1 MATPG
6 MAHNDPVSVDSK
18 HYKVE
23 FENERVRVLRIKY
36 GPHEKSSMH
45 SHPASVLF
53 CVTDFHGRFTFPDGR
68 TEERRAKAGETVYF
82 QAEEHLPEN
91 LSDKPLEVVQVEL
104 KR

>member
-45 SHPASVLF
+45 SHPPSVPPSSSLGLA
-53 CVTDFHGRFTFPDGR
+53 GR
-68 TEERRAKAGETVYF
+68 
-82 QAEEHLPEN
+82 
-91 LSDKPLEVVQVEL
+91 
-104 KR
+104 